1 MTALVACET
10 VLLVLLSIL
19 VVGLLRSH
27 AEILR
32 RLGRPEADEG
42 EALPPAS
49 AADSGVRAADDVAGV
64 TPAGDAI
71 QVGLGPGAPT
81 TLLAFLGS
89 GCSSCHELWEG
100 LAPERR
106 DLPGDL
112 RVVVVAQDPARESPS
127 RLRRL
132 SPPDLPVVMSSAAWE
147 HYGVP
152 GSPYFVLV
160 DGPSGRVS
168 GEGAAVG
175 WPQLTSLLHLEF
187 NLVPCQIGISQVGR
201 VFAFAF
207 EAFFKLLGLG
217 IKVGDSVLDHG
228 WIIQNQESIA
238 R

>member
-49 AADSGVRAADDVAGV
+49 AADSGARAADDVAGV

-112 RVVVVAQDPARESPS
+112 RVVVVAQDPSRESPS

-175 WPQLTSLLHLEF
+175 WPELTSLLRDARADAAAGADDGTGASGAERARRAERTLARAG
-187 NLVPCQIGISQVGR
+187 IGPGHPSLYPSPSAEDPEGG
-201 VFAFAF
+201 A
-207 EAFFKLLGLG
+207 
-217 IKVGDSVLDHG
+217 
-228 WIIQNQESIA
+228 
-238 R
+238 